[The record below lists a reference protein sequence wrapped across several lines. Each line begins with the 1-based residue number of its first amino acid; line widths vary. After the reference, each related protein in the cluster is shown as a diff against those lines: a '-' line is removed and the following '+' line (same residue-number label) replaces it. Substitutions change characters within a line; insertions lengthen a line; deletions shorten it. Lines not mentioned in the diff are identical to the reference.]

1 MKLQRNYKINRANW
15 YVSFSN
21 KIYLMGII
29 NKLQILYNLNASY
42 NYDYSNGYIIANLN
56 SLNNYVNLI
65 GHLSFSISY

>member
-21 KIYLMGII
+21 NIYLMGII
-29 NKLQILYNLNASY
+29 NKPQILYNLNASY
-42 NYDYSNGYIIANLN
+42 TYDYSNGYIIANLN

>member
-1 MKLQRNYKINRANW
+1 
-15 YVSFSN
+15 
-21 KIYLMGII
+21 MGII

-42 NYDYSNGYIIANLN
+42 TYDYSNGYIIANLN